1 MDIGALSIPSNK
13 KKQFQSAGINTL
25 EDLLLYFPKQYA
37 YYGDMTP
44 YNEFPQKVGESIS
57 VCGTVESVT
66 TNFKKVIYATVVIKS
81 RNGQSINAVWFNQRH
96 IGNLIYTGMFIL
108 VHGKLS
114 YNEKYQSYSIFP
126 DYFCTDINH
135 FNDIIPVYKKIHGMS
150 NDYIRFC
157 VKTVLDTTRYE
168 DLFQDRSHI
177 DDELAKKVGVCDL
190 YAVLHMAHFP
200 KTQEDCKKVEQWVTA
215 DILAAFAIEMAIRKK
230 ESSKEAKFVLD
241 EELAEKAQ
249 VCLQTKIPYELT
261 KDQKSAIQTMTNI
274 MCSKKRLNALLQGD
288 VGCGKTIVAFM
299 MAYAAVS
306 CGYQVAI
313 MAPTFVLAE
322 QHFNDLK
329 KLMQDDVAIA
339 FLHSS
344 LKAAEKRKIYAKIA
358 SGEIKI
364 VVGTHAVLGDD
375 VNFHNLA
382 LTVVDEEHRFGVL
395 QREKL
400 MKKAASGTHHISM
413 SATPIPRSLALATI
427 SDDVIVQNIKTMPSG
442 RVPVITIAY
451 SNTVKTYEAMLRQ
464 VRAGHQC
471 YVICPLIHDSDS
483 ERMTDIVS
491 VESAYED
498 MERFY
503 AKCPDVRIAAITG
516 KMKPKEIQE
525 RIDAFKA
532 GIIHI
537 LISTTIVEVGVNVP
551 NATVMV
557 ICNAERFGLAQLHQL
572 RGRVGRSSFQS
583 YCVLLT
589 KNKMSERIQVM
600 VKSNDGFVI
609 AEEDMKLRGTGNL
622 VGVEQSGYDKCVTLM
637 LQNQELYS
645 RLYGEAIKIAE
656 ANETYMKYLDLANK
670 RFGKESVDA

>member
-1 MDIGALSIPSNK
+1 MDIETLSIPSNK
-13 KKQFQSAGINTL
+13 IKQFQSAGINTL

-37 YYGDMTP
+37 YYGNMTP
-44 YNEFPQKVGESIS
+44 YNEFPQKIGESIS

-66 TNFKKVIYATVVIKS
+66 TSFKKVIYVTVIIKS
-81 RNGQSINAVWFNQRH
+81 RNGQSINVVWFNQRH
-96 IGNLIYTGMFIL
+96 ISNLIYTGMFVL

-114 YNEKYQSYSIFP
+114 YNEKYQSYSLFP

-150 NDYIRFC
+150 NDYIRSC
-157 VKTVLDTTRYE
+157 VKTILDTARYE
-168 DLFQDRSHI
+168 DLFQDQSHI
-177 DDELAKKVGVCDL
+177 DDALAKKVGVCDL
-190 YAVLHMAHFP
+190 YTVLHMAHFP
-200 KTQEDCKKVEQWVTA
+200 KTQEDCRKVEQWVTA

-230 ESSKEAKFVLD
+230 ESSQDAKFVLD
-241 EELAEKAQ
+241 KGLAERAQ
-249 VCLQTKIPYELT
+249 SCLQSRIPYSLT
-261 KDQKSAIQTMTNI
+261 EDQKTAVQNMTNI

-329 KLMQDDVAIA
+329 QLMHDDAAIA

-344 LKAAEKRKIYAKIA
+344 LKAAEKKKILPKIA

-382 LTVVDEEHRFGVL
+382 LTVVDEEHRFGVI

-400 MKKAASGTHHISM
+400 MKKAANGTHHISM

-451 SNTVKTYEAMLRQ
+451 SNTIKTYEAMLRQ
-464 VRAGHQC
+464 VREGHQC

-483 ERMTDIVS
+483 EKMTDIVS

-498 MERFY
+498 MQKFY
-503 AKCPDVRIAAITG
+503 AKCSDVRISAITG

-532 GIIHI
+532 GVIHI

-557 ICNAERFGLAQLHQL
+557 ICNADRFGLAQLHQL

-589 KNKMSERIQVM
+589 KNKMCERVQAM
-600 VKSNDGFVI
+600 VNSNDGFVI

-637 LQNQELYS
+637 LQNQELYN
-645 RLYGEAIKIAE
+645 RLFEEAIKIAE

-670 RFGKESVDA
+670 RFGKESVEV